1 LAQSSS
7 WLCAAIDTGARDP
20 MHSRQ
25 MWFRVL
31 SEADAQTCRRWA
43 RVVAVC
49 YLLIIVGGVA
59 ALAVSSARHVQ
70 DGPLLASSRT
80 H

>member
-1 LAQSSS
+1 
-7 WLCAAIDTGARDP
+7 
-20 MHSRQ
+20 

-31 SEADAQTCRRWA
+31 SKTDAQTCRRWA
-43 RVVAVC
+43 RVVTVC